1 MTINTYLSIITLNIN
16 GQNAP
21 IKRHRVAYWREKK
34 KKEPVIWFLQDTY
47 LRAKGT
53 YKLKVRGWKKIFH
66 MTGKDRNTGVVIFI
80 SNNIDFKTK
89 AIKENKEGY

>member
-1 MTINTYLSIITLNIN
+1 
-16 GQNAP
+16 
-21 IKRHRVAYWREKK
+21 
-34 KKEPVIWFLQDTY
+34 
-47 LRAKGT
+47 
-53 YKLKVRGWKKIFH
+53 